1 MPIHFEECRAAPLRI
16 NEDSELISPVFE
28 IPLLLVEF
36 DSKVLVA
43 SDLHL
48 GLEYELWLNGM
59 SIPSQ
64 TEHLLR
70 NLRNYLKDI
79 KPDFLVLLGDVK
91 HNVPRTSW
99 QEKREVPNFLEAL
112 SQDARI
118 EVVPGNHDVGL
129 DEIAPPDVKV
139 HSSSGMVLDNI
150 GYFHGHTWPAKKLLE
165 SRALIAGHIH
175 PAVKLR
181 DPLGYTITRPV
192 WIRSNVLSG
201 VAEKQY
207 GQKIPYLEIILVPA
221 FNYLCG
227 GMPLNASSEEE
238 RGPILA
244 MSNLEQARVYL
255 VDGTDLGHLK
265 EITSY
270 TSKLKQERFYSPSKW
285 SYRRKD

>member
-1 MPIHFEECRAAPLRI
+1 
-16 NEDSELISPVFE
+16 LISPIFDK
-28 IPLLLVEF
+28 PLLLVEQ

-43 SDLHL
+43 ADLHL

-64 TEHLLR
+64 TEHILEKLR
-70 NLRNYLKDI
+70 YHLKET

-99 QEKREVPNFLEAL
+99 QEKREVPNFFETL
-112 SQDARI
+112 SKEVRV

-129 DEIAPPDVKV
+129 SEITPHDVKV
-139 HSSSGMVLDNI
+139 HPSSGMVLDNI
-150 GYFHGHTWPAKKLLE
+150 GYFHGHTWPAKELLE

-175 PAVKLR
+175 PAVRLT
-181 DPLGYTITRPV
+181 DPLGYTITKPV
-192 WIRSNVLSG
+192 WIRSNIVSD
-201 VAEKQY
+201 VIVKQY
-207 GQKIPYLEIILVPA
+207 GRKFPDLEIVLVPA

-227 GMPLNASSEEE
+227 GLALNVSSEEE

-244 MSNLEQARVYL
+244 MSNLEQARTYL
-255 VDGTDLGHLK
+255 LDGTDLGHLK

-270 TSKLKQERFYSPSKW
+270 SRKLEE
-285 SYRRKD
+285 KDFIRL

>member
-1 MPIHFEECRAAPLRI
+1 
-16 NEDSELISPVFE
+16 LISPIFE
-28 IPLLLVEF
+28 KPLLLVEQ

-70 NLRNYLKDI
+70 NLRNHLKDI
-79 KPDFLVLLGDVK
+79 KPDYLVLLGDVK

-129 DEIAPPDVKV
+129 SEMAPPNVKV
-139 HSSSGMVLDNI
+139 HPSSGMVLDNI
-150 GYFHGHTWPAKKLLE
+150 GYFHGHTWPAKKLFE

-175 PAVKLR
+175 PAVKLK

-192 WIRSNVLSG
+192 WIRSNILSD
-201 VAEKQY
+201 VIEKQY
-207 GQKIPYLEIILVPA
+207 GQKFPDLEIVLAPA

-227 GMPLNASSEEE
+227 GLALNASSQEE
-238 RGPILA
+238 RGPIFA

-255 VDGTDLGHLK
+255 LDGTDLGHLK

-270 TSKLKQERFYSPSKW
+270 TKKHKEQRFYSSLNF
-285 SYRRKD
+285 SYGRKDTH